1 MVDGIG
7 IGIGDILGLGWDWD
21 RGDGRWDWD
30 RGDGIELAVHSNEAS
45 GSVGIHKVFIAAR
58 ESHPHS

>member
-7 IGIGDILGLGWDWD
+7 IGIGI
-21 RGDGRWDWD
+21 GDGGWDWD